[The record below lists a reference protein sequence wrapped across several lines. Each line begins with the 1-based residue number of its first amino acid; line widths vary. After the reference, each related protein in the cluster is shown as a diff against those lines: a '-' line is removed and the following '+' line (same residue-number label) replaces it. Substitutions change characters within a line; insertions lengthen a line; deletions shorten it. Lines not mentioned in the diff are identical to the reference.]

1 MKRSEASPLSRP
13 IVLFLCALLCCTLW
27 GSAIPVIK
35 NSYQAYW
42 GSTIS
47 SGDMVLF
54 AGMRFSIAGLL
65 VVLFGS
71 IMDRRPMIPQ
81 KKDWIGIA
89 VICLFQTFGQ
99 YFLYYIALFHTS
111 GISTALINGT
121 NSIFSI
127 LLACLVFRLEK
138 PTTTKALGC
147 VLGFAGVAL
156 SQFSRGAGWS
166 FSLIGEGLMLLSC
179 LCAALASVLIRIYSE
194 KSSPV
199 LLSGWQFFVG
209 GLLLCLCG
217 ILMGGK
223 MGKMSIGMIMSLLYL
238 ALVSAVA
245 YTLWSCLLRRNT
257 VSRVTIYGFLIPIS
271 GVILSAVFLKEYT
284 SISMRILFSLVLVS
298 LGIYL
303 VNRADHESG
312 SLST

>member
-1 MKRSEASPLSRP
+1 MKRSDSSPLARP
-13 IVLFLCALLCCTLW
+13 LVLFLCALLCCTLW

-42 GSTIS
+42 GSGIS

-54 AGMRFSIAGLL
+54 AGMRFSVAGLL

-71 IMDRRPMIPQ
+71 IMERRPLIPR
-81 KKDWIGIA
+81 KTDLIGIA

-99 YFLYYIALFHTS
+99 YFLYYIALFRTS

-138 PTTTKALGC
+138 PTASKALGC
-147 VLGFAGVAL
+147 ILGFAGVAL
-156 SQFSRGAGWS
+156 SQFSRNGGWS
-166 FSLIGEGLMLLSC
+166 FSLMGEGLMLLSC

-209 GLLLCLCG
+209 GLGLCLCG
-217 ILMGGK
+217 VLMGGK
-223 MGKMSIGMIMSLLYL
+223 PGQMCSGMILSLLYL
-238 ALVSAVA
+238 SLVSAVA
-245 YTLWSCLLRRNT
+245 YTLWSCLLRRNP

-271 GVILSAVFLKEYT
+271 GVVLSAVFLREYSSVT
-284 SISMRILFSLVLVS
+284 LRILLSLALVS

-303 VNRADHESG
+303 VNGTDSREAE
-312 SLST
+312 

>member
-1 MKRSEASPLSRP
+1 
-13 IVLFLCALLCCTLW
+13 
-27 GSAIPVIK
+27 
-35 NSYQAYW
+35 
-42 GSTIS
+42 
-47 SGDMVLF
+47 
-54 AGMRFSIAGLL
+54 
-65 VVLFGS
+65 
-71 IMDRRPMIPQ
+71 
-81 KKDWIGIA
+81 
-89 VICLFQTFGQ
+89 
-99 YFLYYIALFHTS
+99 
-111 GISTALINGT
+111 
-121 NSIFSI
+121 
-127 LLACLVFRLEK
+127 
-138 PTTTKALGC
+138 
-147 VLGFAGVAL
+147 
-156 SQFSRGAGWS
+156 
-166 FSLIGEGLMLLSC
+166 MLLSC

-257 VSRVTIYGFLIPIS
+257 VSRVNIYGFLIPIS